1 VLIAALAMATAA
13 GWVVWLVRPPE
24 TGAPIAAPQLL
35 IDVNTAPIGVLN
47 ALPGIG
53 PARAQA
59 IVDERS
65 KRPFESLQDLDRRV
79 VGIGPATIRALTP
92 FLQFRNPP

>member
-1 VLIAALAMATAA
+1 
-13 GWVVWLVRPPE
+13 
-24 TGAPIAAPQLL
+24 
-35 IDVNTAPIGVLN
+35 
-47 ALPGIG
+47 
-53 PARAQA
+53 
-59 IVDERS
+59 VDERS